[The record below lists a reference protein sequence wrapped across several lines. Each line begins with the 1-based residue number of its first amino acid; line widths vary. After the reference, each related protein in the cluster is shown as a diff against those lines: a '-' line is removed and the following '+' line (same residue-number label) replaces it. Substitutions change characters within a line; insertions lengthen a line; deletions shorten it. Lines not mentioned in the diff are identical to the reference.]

1 VVVEVVEAVVVN
13 PPTPHI
19 RTCIELLYLGLSLAF
34 LTHPRQQQN
43 LSTRQEQPTKR
54 LKISNISPI
63 GILRVDIIA
72 RLVV

>member
-1 VVVEVVEAVVVN
+1 MMVVVEVVVVN
-13 PPTPHI
+13 SPTTPHI
-19 RTCIELLYLGLSLAF
+19 RTCIGLLYLGLSLAI
-34 LTHPRQQQN
+34 LTHPQQQQN